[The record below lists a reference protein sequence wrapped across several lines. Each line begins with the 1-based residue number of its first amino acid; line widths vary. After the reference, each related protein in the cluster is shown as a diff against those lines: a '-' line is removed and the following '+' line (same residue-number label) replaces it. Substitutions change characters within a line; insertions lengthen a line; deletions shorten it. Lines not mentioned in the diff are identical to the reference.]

1 VKRDKWLIV
10 PDVLPLLII
19 FAVLTIIVYFLGG
32 RKVAL
37 VPLIFLLF
45 ILYFFRNPSR
55 KTIAQSN
62 EIVSPA
68 DGVILA
74 VEKVEEKNYLHRSAI
89 KVSIFL
95 NIFNVHVNRVPIAGV
110 IDYLCYHPGKFIP
123 AFKSHASQL
132 NERNYIGIKS
142 EDNPGWAVLVV
153 QITGFIAR
161 RIVCWIKVGER
172 LGQGDLLGM
181 IKFGSCTEL
190 YLPSDS
196 TVLVEKG
203 QKVRGGETIIG
214 RFAENE

>member
-1 VKRDKWLIV
+1 LKKYNWPII
-10 PDVLPLLII
+10 PDVLPMLII
-19 FAVLTIIVYFLGG
+19 FTVLTVIVSFFWGI
-32 RKVAL
+32 RVAL
-37 VPLIFLLF
+37 FPLTLVFF
-45 ILYFFRNPSR
+45 TLYFFRNPTR
-55 KTIAQSN
+55 KIMAQNN

-74 VEKVEEKNYLHRSAI
+74 VEEVEEKIYLNRSAI

-95 NIFNVHVNRVPIAGV
+95 SIFNVHVNRVPVAGV
-110 IDYLCYHPGKFIP
+110 IDYLNYHPGKFIP
-123 AFKSHASQL
+123 AFKSHASHL
-132 NERNYIGIKS
+132 NERNYVGIRC
-142 EDNPGWAVLVV
+142 ENNTNWAVLVV

-161 RIVCWIKVGER
+161 RIVCWVKVGER

-190 YLPSDS
+190 YLPVDS

-214 RFAENE
+214 RFMQ